1 MRDDFKPCNEHVL
14 GSSPS
19 PSTELH
25 QAPQRETLF
34 PDIIDSVPAIAWRG
48 NLNSLRSP
56 ILTKQ
61 LERITGYQRED
72 WLREPDLWKHHLHP
86 EDCERVIQAHIA
98 GIQQNSPYEIEY
110 RIVGSG
116 GRIVWL
122 RDTIAIVGNEA
133 FGVSVEITA
142 PRQSDLPASGR
153 NRSTRPLL
161 SAAISDAVLVAMPG
175 LFFLFDEKGNLVRW
189 NKQAEQITE
198 YSQSDLETMNVLDF
212 HNGESKNAV
221 VAMMAKIMK
230 DGYGDAEVD
239 LRTKSGASKPFYVT
253 GAALI
258 DRTGKY
264 CIEIGIDIADR
275 RWIERER
282 ADLSARLISAHDEER
297 SRIAR
302 ELHDDV
308 GQKIALLSVELE
320 QLTQRRSRLREQ
332 LKSRL
337 QHAKDSAMEIASTLH
352 NLSHQLHPS
361 MLTRLGLRT
370 ALLRLRHEMHERGLN
385 VTLTYHN
392 VPQALPADI
401 SLCLFRVAQESL
413 SNVLKHSGAKEAQ
426 LEIVADRDWIRM
438 RVVDAGRGLNSKSK
452 HAAGLGLLSMKE
464 RVSVVGGEFL
474 ARQRPERGTE
484 IKVLIPLGAHA
495 VARIA

>member
-14 GSSPS
+14 GNTPS
-19 PSTELH
+19 PPAQRHEAAKEESRFRDIVDST
-25 QAPQRETLF
+25 
-34 PDIIDSVPAIAWRG
+34 PAIVWRG
-48 NLNSLRSP
+48 SLNSFRAP
-56 ILTKQ
+56 ILSKQ
-61 LERITGYQRED
+61 LEHITGYQRQD
-72 WLREPDLWKHHLHP
+72 WLREPSLWQNHLHP
-86 EDCERVIQAHIA
+86 DDRERVIHAHIS
-98 GIQQNSPYEIEY
+98 GIQTQSPYEIEY
-110 RIVGSG
+110 RLVAPG
-116 GRIVWL
+116 GRVVWL
-122 RDTIAIVGNEA
+122 HDTANIAGNEV
-133 FGVSVEITA
+133 FGVTVEITTH
-142 PRQSDLPASGR
+142 RQSDLTASGQ
-153 NRSTRPLL
+153 NLSTCARLP
-161 SAAISDAVLVAMPG
+161 SAISDAVLVAMPG
-175 LFFLFDEKGNLVRW
+175 LFFLFNEKGDLVRW

-198 YSQSDLETMNVLDF
+198 YSQSDLRTMNVLDF
-212 HNGESKNAV
+212 HTGESKNTV
-221 VAMMAKIMK
+221 LAMMAKIFR
-230 DGYGDAEVD
+230 DGHGDVEVD
-239 LRTKSGASKPFYVT
+239 LRTKRGALKPFYFT

-258 DRTGKY
+258 EKTGKY

-320 QLTQRRSRLREQ
+320 QLTQRRTRLKEQ

-337 QHAKDSAMEIASTLH
+337 QHAKDSTMEIASTLH

-385 VTLTYHN
+385 VTLTYHS
-392 VPQALPADI
+392 VPQTLPADI

-438 RVVDAGRGLNSKSK
+438 RVVDAGRGLNSNSK
-452 HAAGLGLLSMKE
+452 DTAGLGLLSMKE
-464 RVSVVGGEFL
+464 RVSLVGGEFL

-484 IKVLIPLGAHA
+484 IKVLIPLGTHV
-495 VARIA
+495 VARTA